1 MSVKIDFTRIWKEG
15 IYVQSIERSGCVWDV
30 KFLGNSDDVTLGS
43 DGQRD
48 HPLRNDFQIQLLIA
62 EHKFYQK
69 LDSEKSDHGRKVSLT
84 DSNSSSDEFRI

>member
-1 MSVKIDFTRIWKEG
+1 MLLQESGKKEFN
-15 IYVQSIERSGCVWDV
+15 VQSIERSGCVWDV